1 VLVYTLQYWQCKC
14 NNYNVSVFDC
24 VGFRSGTC
32 YFGHSHVMCCWHFL
46 CFMWCSLHQHQV
58 CYCSIFALFSF
69 LYHQQNIYQT
79 WLWVARWLSYKNPEL
94 LTIHEHM
101 GSSKM
106 APCKVECHVETL
118 CSSSRLAT
126 EEFEDTKGVIRI
138 CILKKNRQH
147 NGQKKKYKRTNNDL
161 QKYTYKTKDWVTQTP
176 LKIGGD
182 LRCFG
187 RVSSS
192 CSTNDTRHVNL
203 VTNLW

>member
-1 VLVYTLQYWQCKC
+1 MKNPRSSCPVEILSIMRM
-14 NNYNVSVFDC
+14 NVAPEFIILTGIVK
-24 VGFRSGTC
+24 
-32 YFGHSHVMCCWHFL
+32 
-46 CFMWCSLHQHQV
+46 
-58 CYCSIFALFSF
+58 
-69 LYHQQNIYQT
+69 
-79 WLWVARWLSYKNPEL
+79 VARWLSYKNPEL

-182 LRCFG
+182 LGCSG

-192 CSTNDTRHVNL
+192 CSTNDIRRVNL